1 MRFLQ
6 VHQFIRISKDISRKS
21 IIAGTLTSLGVEE
34 EERLVSQ
41 GAKRG
46 VSSFSRAEKTSRD
59 DPKRIY
65 TEREECLEVFLE
77 RREEQ

>member
-1 MRFLQ
+1 LEP
-6 VHQFIRISKDISRKS
+6 K
-21 IIAGTLTSLGVEE
+21 E

-65 TEREECLEVFLE
+65 SEREECLEVFLE